1 MPQAKD
7 VSFPAID
14 YVGAGITE
22 PAPSEIAA
30 PLLRVLMGGRKG
42 SRHVP
47 GREAL
52 SADDAVY
59 ERRVPNLSRG
69 IKFGLL
75 FVAPFWAAVAAL
87 LWWLL

>member
-1 MPQAKD
+1 
-7 VSFPAID
+7 
-14 YVGAGITE
+14 
-22 PAPSEIAA
+22 
-30 PLLRVLMGGRKG
+30 MGGRKG